1 MIVFIFLAMGLSS
14 ENKSAFPN
22 NDCAYLRQQ
31 CLRDGTPCKHAW
43 RIAKDACNIS
53 EGEPVLPSGLA
64 SPPAITQW
72 SPRKDVLSA
81 AEQQSDCVT
90 AARICWESQ
99 HCAALYENFS
109 KVCSRKAKECK
120 HPGGRQLCAALRK
133 SLTETLLWTCQCNN
147 SSHVACSQIW
157 KSLFEDVCIQDAQMN
172 EVPTLSEDLGVEVG
186 QDSVSG
192 SRGMPSCLEIM
203 EACVGDVG
211 CNAHLASY
219 LKACSAQGSLCD
231 RDHCQT
237 ATQSFYQ
244 SVPLNV
250 AQMLAF
256 CDCAPSDTP
265 CQQSREALHS
275 RRCMADSGP
284 PPTCLS
290 VIRSCRDDELCRRR
304 YRTFQLKCWPHVTEK
319 CHEDET
325 CIGTLSKR
333 DVTCSG
339 SEDCTAAY
347 IGILGTVLQ
356 GRCTCRGTAQTEESL
371 CKIFQ
376 QLLHRKS
383 CFNYPILSNVKGLPL
398 YERKHAKEITFTG
411 FHSPINGEVIY
422 AVMCMTVVCGVL
434 LLVMLKLR
442 ISRISSQTR
451 NPSPIQISGGIII
464 H

>member
-1 MIVFIFLAMGLSS
+1 MLISMGLSS

-31 CLRDGTPCKHAW
+31 CLRDGTPSCEVLAVSL
-43 RIAKDACNIS
+43 CNPGDSCAVTDLSLCNLTIQSLVECSFQFKQCVCTDDLYCTLNKFFGIKCIS
-53 EGEPVLPSGLA
+53 
-64 SPPAITQW
+64 
-72 SPRKDVLSA
+72 K
-81 AEQQSDCVT
+81 SDN
-90 AARICWESQ
+90 I
-99 HCAALYENFS
+99 
-109 KVCSRKAKECK
+109 KEDK
-120 HPGGRQLCAALRK
+120 K
-133 SLTETLLWTCQCNN
+133 F
-147 SSHVACSQIW
+147 
-157 KSLFEDVCIQDAQMN
+157 K
-172 EVPTLSEDLGVEVG
+172 
-186 QDSVSG
+186 
-192 SRGMPSCLEIM
+192 GMPSCLEIM

-442 ISRISSQTR
+442 ISSQTR